1 MAWIHRW
8 ARARRARTLAAE
20 LEERTPMH
28 SNSTR
33 SRRLAVLLALA
44 CGATRVAADTFLDV
58 NDCSPSIVISLDR
71 LGVTYT
77 VSNVQAVRSN
87 RALEPGSGFFYF
99 EGTRLAGVEDYGFGL
114 ATANA
119 SLSAWGG
126 TDSEGESLGAN
137 VGGGI
142 WYGGD
147 FVGSFPYAFNPTYGI
162 AVDYRGIHPIAY
174 VIAREVAGGPSHVF
188 KRVVLNQ
195 ITSAVHILVYGTP
208 TTTGVQQEL
217 NPGNDLAR
225 ADFVLD
231 PVAAL
236 DAAYYRGSEGLVLGW
251 NPPPDLR
258 VSVDQRVFVI
268 GSDITAH
275 GHATVQPKLRAADGS
290 DLTSAITWSESR
302 GTATGNGE
310 TFSFTPD
317 LLGTYEL
324 AARVAGAEG
333 ASVTARVSVT
343 VISSPALDSD
353 GDGLSYAQES
363 ALGTDPATADSD
375 HDGLRD
381 DDELEFT
388 NTDPLSRDSDG
399 DGMNDAWEV
408 RNALDPRVS
417 NADADPD
424 GDGFTN
430 LQEYQAQTDP
440 RSNGSYPGRGT
451 VLLSATDKAPS
462 VQLSTDG
469 LGASFTAAGSHG
481 VRSDVSVAPGSG
493 WFYFE
498 GHRECATGA
507 FGFGLA
513 SASASLDAPGG
524 ADDQSLGVLASG
536 ALVYAGREIGTFD
549 DPASVEW
556 YGFALDYS
564 GALPRVHV
572 IVDRVGDTPRVSP
585 ALTLTGITGPVHLLV
600 FGERVTSGVQ
610 QTINAGADPFR
621 HAFHYPAAY
630 LVYLAGAP
638 GAEFMGSGFGPE
650 HAYDGPP
657 RIARQDPVELVREPA
672 TNALIVLAPDH
683 LGASYNAYQKSAVRA
698 NQPMIGEFRYFETQR
713 HVEPNNFG
721 QGVINPFA
729 ALDPYCCVSFDT
741 HNAPPSMSMNSV
753 GSIWQN
759 LVWQA
764 NFPRENDTYG
774 FAVDYRGA
782 RPTVYC
788 IVGGQLM
795 ATLTLNDFITPIVPM
810 LYGDPAGPVLVNTIN
825 FGARPFLYEPESV
838 LADAGIDP
846 TELVRGWGDANRP
859 SAHPNVRARLEITAV
874 PGEVALGDP
883 LSATALASDVDRSN
897 VSRFIEWSDSA
908 SPARGRG
915 AHFVFTPTTLGVHEL
930 RATLTDSLGSSSA
943 AVADVRVTRYRP
955 HSAP

>member
-1 MAWIHRW
+1 MSQ
-8 ARARRARTLAAE
+8 
-20 LEERTPMH
+20 MH
-28 SNSTR
+28 SHSTR
-33 SRRLAVLLALA
+33 SRPLAALLVLA
-44 CGATRVAADTFLDV
+44 CGATSVQADTFLDV

-77 VSNVQAVRSN
+77 VQSVQGVRSN
-87 RALEPGSGFFYF
+87 RALQPGSGFFYF
-99 EGTRLAGVEDYGFGL
+99 EGTRLAGDEGCGFGL
-114 ATANA
+114 ATSNA
-119 SLSAWGG
+119 SLAAYGG
-126 TDSEGESLGAN
+126 SDGESLGADIS
-137 VGGGI
+137 GGI
-142 WYGGD
+142 WYGGA
-147 FVGSFPYAFNPTYGI
+147 FVGSFPPAFNPTYGI

-174 VIAREVAGGPSHVF
+174 VIARESAGGPAHVF
-188 KRVVLNQ
+188 KRVVLSQ
-195 ITSAVHILVYGTP
+195 VTGALHILLYGTP

-225 ADFVLD
+225 ADFALD

-251 NPPPDLR
+251 NAPPDLR
-258 VSVDQRVFVI
+258 VSVEARVVVV
-268 GSDITAH
+268 GSAITARA
-275 GHATVQPKLRAADGS
+275 HATAQPRLRCANGA
-290 DLTSAITWSESR
+290 DLTGAITWSEDR
-302 GTATGNGE
+302 GSATGSGA

-317 LLGTYEL
+317 LLGAYEL
-324 AARVAGAEG
+324 AARVAGTEG
-333 ASVTARVSVT
+333 AAVTARVSVT

-363 ALGTDPATADSD
+363 LLGTDPATADSD

-381 DDELEFT
+381 DEELQLS
-388 NTDPLSRDSDG
+388 NTDPLAADSDG

-408 RNALDPRVS
+408 RRGLDPRAS
-417 NADADPD
+417 NAGADPD
-424 GDGFTN
+424 ADGFTN
-430 LQEYQAQTDP
+430 LQEFQGDTDP
-440 RSNGSYPGRGT
+440 RAANSYPGRGT
-451 VLLSATDKAPS
+451 VRLSASDKAPS
-462 VQLSTDG
+462 VQLSADG
-469 LGASFTAAGSHG
+469 LGASFTAPGTHG
-481 VRSDVSVAPGSG
+481 VRSDVAVAPGSG
-493 WFYFE
+493 WYYFE
-498 GHRECATGA
+498 GHRECAPGA

-513 SASASLDAPGG
+513 SASASLDAVGG
-524 ADDQSLGVLASG
+524 ADDQSFGVLASG
-536 ALVYAGREIGTFD
+536 ALVYAGRQLGTFD

-556 YGFALDYS
+556 YGFALDYT
-564 GALPRVHV
+564 GATPKVRL

-585 ALTLTGITGPVHLLV
+585 PIALVGITGAVHVLV

-610 QTINAGADPFR
+610 QTINAGADALH

-630 LVYLAGAP
+630 LTYLAGAP

-650 HAYDGPP
+650 HAYAGPP

-672 TNALIVLAPDH
+672 TNALIVLAPDR
-683 LGASYNAYQKSAVRA
+683 LGASYYAYQKSAVRA
-698 NQPMIGEFRYFETQR
+698 NQPMLGEFRYFETQR
-713 HVEPNNFG
+713 HVAPDNFG
-721 QGVINPFA
+721 QGLINPFA

-795 ATLTLNDFITPIVPM
+795 ATLTLSDFITPIVPM
-810 LYGDPAGPVLVNTIN
+810 LYGDPVGPVLVNTIN

-846 TELVRGWGDANRP
+846 SELVRGWGDANRP
-859 SAHPNVRARLEITAV
+859 SAQPNVRARLAITSA
-874 PGEVALGDP
+874 PAEVALGEP
-883 LSATALASDVDRSN
+883 LTATALARDVDRAN
-897 VSRFIEWSDSA
+897 VSPFIEWSDGA
-908 SPARGRG
+908 GPARGRG
-915 AHFVFTPTTLGVHEL
+915 AYFVFTPTTLGVHQV
-930 RATLTDSLGSSSA
+930 RAALTDSLGSSST
-943 AVADVRVTRYRP
+943 AVAEVRVVRYRP